1 MKKLVFYYLF
11 VGLPALL
18 MLVSTSRT
26 IIEYGSFPFTGSLLS
41 QKFYFKWCLLMC
53 SVILRDIKDKNH
65 LVPYVKLYH
74 YILNIHVVK
83 NAIIAR
89 MGIARGNNA
98 K

>member
-41 QKFYFKWCLLMC
+41 QKFYLQALLSPPC
-53 SVILRDIKDKNH
+53 
-65 LVPYVKLYH
+65 
-74 YILNIHVVK
+74 
-83 NAIIAR
+83 II
-89 MGIARGNNA
+89 I
-98 K
+98 

>member
-1 MKKLVFYYLF
+1 
-11 VGLPALL
+11 
-18 MLVSTSRT
+18 
-26 IIEYGSFPFTGSLLS
+26 
-41 QKFYFKWCLLMC
+41 MC

-89 MGIARGNNA
+89 MGIARGNNT

>member
-41 QKFYFKWCLLMC
+41 QKFYFNWCLLMC
-53 SVILRDIKDKNH
+53 SVILRDIKSPRTIRKI
-65 LVPYVKLYH
+65 VPLYTKH
-74 YILNIHVVK
+74 T
-83 NAIIAR
+83 
-89 MGIARGNNA
+89 RGQKCDYCTNGYCQREQH
-98 K
+98 